1 MVAPETRFNS
11 WFRVSSVGV
20 AGVVTRG
27 RPVSFSIHALTMAI
41 HIASAHAGFGVDLP
55 ARHGEVV
62 GLHVG
67 RETHQVCLD
76 VGRRRGRRE
85 PLAVYA
91 PAILGVAGA
100 AVTMYVE
107 MATQAGMGRAFIA

>member
-1 MVAPETRFNS
+1 
-11 WFRVSSVGV
+11 V

-27 RPVSFSIHALTMAI
+27 RPVTFSIHFLTVAI

-62 GLHVG
+62 GFHVG

-91 PAILGVAGA
+91 PAVLGVACA
-100 AVTMYVE
+100 AVTMYVK
-107 MATQAGMGRAFIA
+107 MATQAGMGRALIG